1 MESNEGTL
9 FLTAFEVET
18 QTLVF
23 PIILTTLDANFG
35 DLKKQLG
42 HVTACQEPSELKH
55 TGYCLYC
62 SQSFL
67 LYIIYRV
74 YTTTYKPFL

>member
-9 FLTAFEVET
+9 YLTAFKVET

-23 PIILTTLDANFG
+23 PIILKTLDANFG

-42 HVTACQEPSELKH
+42 HVTACQGTRRIKTYRILFVLFSEFSS
-55 TGYCLYC
+55 LYD
-62 SQSFL
+62 
-67 LYIIYRV
+67 I
-74 YTTTYKPFL
+74 

>member
-9 FLTAFEVET
+9 YLTAFEVET
-18 QTLVF
+18 DSCL

-35 DLKKQLG
+35 DLEKQLG

-55 TGYCLYC
+55 TG
-62 SQSFL
+62 
-67 LYIIYRV
+67 
-74 YTTTYKPFL
+74 

>member
-9 FLTAFEVET
+9 YFTAFEVET

-35 DLKKQLG
+35 DSQKQLG

-55 TGYCLYC
+55 TGYCFVL
-62 SQSFL
+62 FP
-67 LYIIYRV
+67 RV
-74 YTTTYKPFL
+74 FFFI

>member
-9 FLTAFEVET
+9 YLTAFEVET

-35 DLKKQLG
+35 DLQKQLG

-55 TGYCLYC
+55 TG
-62 SQSFL
+62 
-67 LYIIYRV
+67 
-74 YTTTYKPFL
+74 